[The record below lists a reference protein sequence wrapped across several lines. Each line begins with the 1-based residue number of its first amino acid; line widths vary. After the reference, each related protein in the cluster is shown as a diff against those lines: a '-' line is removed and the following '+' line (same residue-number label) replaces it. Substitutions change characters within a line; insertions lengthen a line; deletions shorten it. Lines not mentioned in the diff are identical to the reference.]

1 MHALYHMLR
10 KFLACVSIAIHPA
23 HLNKAPHANHA
34 PHTTHA
40 TRHTPHATPVHL
52 IQPPQP
58 ILLQL
63 PIRRSTPSRCTH
75 GCGHEEAR
83 GQVLLQPAE
92 QGGDVARC
100 RLVPAVAPRVKHK
113 GQSGCKTQRG
123 IRLGIEGGGLPYTQR
138 SFLRYS
144 RSIASILPFW
154 YLRRMLQ
161 KYTGGRGETRAPRAI
176 CCRNP

>member
-1 MHALYHMLR
+1 MLR

-23 HLNKAPHANHA
+23 QLNKAPHANHA
-34 PHTTHA
+34 PHTTHH